1 MHSIETEFESLLHAN
16 FPEGLATERNHSE
29 EACEKTKQIL
39 EERRKHKWKKFTGI
53 KKNSRTKTME
63 HSSRFKFVN
72 FSDREKRKLTRS
84 TNDSQPE
91 VNQEA
96 EAAVIL
102 EAKKNDYNMSQ
113 NSTKVLYQRSFLVKM
128 HIIGVIHYWLITLL
142 IQI

>member
-16 FPEGLATERNHSE
+16 FPEGLVTERNHSE

-63 HSSRFKFVN
+63 HSNRFKFVN